1 MNTVNYGEIFLWY
14 ASYETLNTSSL
25 GKRKNAFWKE
35 MESTR
40 NWVKNKH
47 GYNCSSVAAHLWE
60 GGILCLCTWGAQKW
74 QSACSYIFLNR
85 GWRYIYENT
94 FRTFLHISIVTI
106 SHKGIIPIAVCKLFL
121 DNFQLIYHIVWK
133 SKRKSRIMQMER
145 NTSTSNQLTFY
156 LIFKKWP
163 WDLIMFLEIT
173 KRRVSSLLKHFPA
186 WKWRNFPQFFNIIST
201 EKYFLVCWRD
211 VMILP
216 PRVWYG

>member
-1 MNTVNYGEIFLWY
+1 MLFEKKWKAREIEWKISMATIAPQLRPICERNVFF
-14 ASYETLNTSSL
+14 
-25 GKRKNAFWKE
+25 AFAHE
-35 MESTR
+35 VHR
-40 NWVKNKH
+40 NDRLHVTIFFKIVDGDISIK
-47 GYNCSSVAAHLWE
+47 
-60 GGILCLCTWGAQKW
+60 IL
-74 QSACSYIFLNR
+74 SE
-85 GWRYIYENT
+85 RY
-94 FRTFLHISIVTI
+94 ISIVTI

-121 DNFQLIYHIVWK
+121 DNFQLIYHIFWQ
-133 SKRKSRIMQMER
+133 SKRESRIMQMER

-156 LIFKKWP
+156 LIFKKWT
-163 WDLIMFLEIT
+163 WGLIMFLETT